1 MMIIISQGY
10 GGNFLHIIS
19 IRVRASLS
27 FRYGRVS
34 RYIIKRERMNT
45 TWSYYNDFSKQRE
58 NKQTESN
65 NS

>member
-19 IRVRASLS
+19 IRVKGLIEFQIRE
-27 FRYGRVS
+27 G